1 MPFRAEA
8 PESAGFFDIT
18 LPEVMYYLYLPVKM
32 SIGRVRGLEQ
42 GAIRLPANVEC
53 LRGMILKALEHAP
66 RPYKYAYLSARK
78 GWATA
83 DNPLNRPG
91 WHCDGFGTDDMNY
104 VWWNGPGT
112 RFTRGPFENISDNHV
127 ISMEQF
133 DWQASLR
140 PDEIYSP
147 PVGNLYALT
156 PRVVHATPI
165 IGAPGCMRQYVKVS
179 LSDERYN
186 LENNSHNYLFD
197 YDWPLHLRDA
207 VRNDPHKAQ
216 LDRCPPT

>member
-8 PESAGFFDIT
+8 PESVGFFDIT
-18 LPEVMYYLYLPVKM
+18 LPEVMYYLYLPVYM
-32 SIGRVRGLEQ
+32 DDVRYVPEEWD
-42 GAIRLPANVEC
+42 IRLPPNVASC
-53 LRGMILKALEHAP
+53 RALIERALDHAD

-112 RFTRGPFENISDNHV
+112 RFTQHQFRDIVDDHVVSMAQFEAQIG
-127 ISMEQF
+127 E
-133 DWQASLR
+133 R
-140 PDEIYSP
+140 PELIYSP

-197 YDWPLHLRDA
+197 YDWPLHLREA

-216 LDRCPPT
+216 IDR